1 MSNFN
6 LILSREK
13 FNHQQYAP
21 VKGIVKAK
29 LNEYYAEKKNS
40 RKINLATVGAYVS
53 IPLFIIAVILLLS
66 SVAISFVVIF
76 KTGNNWLLQPDH
88 FRPLLASLYSLAFV
102 FLIAWCI
109 LYPIVFNA
117 RVFLKRDIVASVNNR
132 ELTDHLLDYIGLKPL
147 YKNDENDNKIVNF
160 ANISFFKNTS
170 NFKNLSKFNVIN
182 NKYEMYEAVSN
193 KQLIRMQNIEFRS
206 EEWIKLNDLSNK
218 EIKKLKSAKSF
229 IYKDKIQKI
238 ENKLYFGIAAKL
250 LNLNKNVSLTLFD
263 ELNNYT
269 PEGFKKVE
277 VKDEFMTLNINSE
290 EPSLMQ
296 KWASDTNN
304 LSYLS
309 DLKNE
314 FDSIAINSSISLKN
328 SRKDKSFAK
337 DLSILI
343 KNQEAFI
350 WFKTPTQLLDLYF
363 KTPTLNKETVTELIV
378 NKILDEFYLVYL
390 SLMFLAPFGYDNVVS
405 ISENEAKEE
414 SSTK

>member
-314 FDSIAINSSISLKN
+314 FDSITINSSISLKN

-337 DLSILI
+337 DLAILI

-414 SSTK
+414 SSN

>member
-218 EIKKLKSAKSF
+218 EIKKLKSAKSL

-337 DLSILI
+337 DLAILI

-414 SSTK
+414 SSN

>member
-337 DLSILI
+337 DLAILI

-414 SSTK
+414 SSN

>member
-76 KTGNNWLLQPDH
+76 KTGNSWLLQQDH

-290 EPSLMQ
+290 ELSLMQ

-337 DLSILI
+337 DLAILI

-414 SSTK
+414 SSN

>member
-1 MSNFN
+1 M
-6 LILSREK
+6 
-13 FNHQQYAP
+13 
-21 VKGIVKAK
+21 
-29 LNEYYAEKKNS
+29 
-40 RKINLATVGAYVS
+40 
-53 IPLFIIAVILLLS
+53 
-66 SVAISFVVIF
+66 
-76 KTGNNWLLQPDH
+76 LQPDH

-218 EIKKLKSAKSF
+218 EIKKLKSAKSL

-337 DLSILI
+337 DLAILI

-414 SSTK
+414 SSN

>member
-13 FNHQQYAP
+13 FNHQKYAP

-76 KTGNNWLLQPDH
+76 KTGNSWLLQPDH

-147 YKNDENDNKIVNF
+147 YKNDESGNKIVNF

-206 EEWIKLNDLSNK
+206 EEWIKINDLSNK
-218 EIKKLKSAKSF
+218 EIKKLKSAKSL

-277 VKDEFMTLNINSE
+277 VKDEFMSLNINSE

-296 KWASDTNN
+296 KWASYTNN

-337 DLSILI
+337 DLAILI

-405 ISENEAKEE
+405 ISENEAKDE
-414 SSTK
+414 SSN

>member
-88 FRPLLASLYSLAFV
+88 FRPLLASLYSLTFV

-218 EIKKLKSAKSF
+218 EIKKLKSAKSL

-250 LNLNKNVSLTLFD
+250 LNLNK
-263 ELNNYT
+263 
-269 PEGFKKVE
+269 
-277 VKDEFMTLNINSE
+277 M
-290 EPSLMQ
+290 
-296 KWASDTNN
+296 
-304 LSYLS
+304 
-309 DLKNE
+309 
-314 FDSIAINSSISLKN
+314 
-328 SRKDKSFAK
+328 
-337 DLSILI
+337 
-343 KNQEAFI
+343 
-350 WFKTPTQLLDLYF
+350 
-363 KTPTLNKETVTELIV
+363 
-378 NKILDEFYLVYL
+378 
-390 SLMFLAPFGYDNVVS
+390 LA
-405 ISENEAKEE
+405 
-414 SSTK
+414 

>member
-218 EIKKLKSAKSF
+218 EIKKLKSTKSL

-337 DLSILI
+337 DLAILI

-414 SSTK
+414 SSN